1 MAAGQR
7 VHCLH
12 VLKDVA
18 GLPVRSSRPVVDRSE
33 IVHCVH
39 ALNGAFGLATCSL
52 DQASERQAREYIAYT
67 CAEWRLVGYMSAL
80 EGYWSTGQ
88 RVHYV
93 QVFKKPGWVTCPL
106 EEAGGRHKDAGA
118 DHCAD
123 NQ

>member
-1 MAAGQR
+1 MAPSGW
-7 VHCLH
+7 
-12 VLKDVA
+12 
-18 GLPVRSSRPVVDRSE
+18 LPVRSTRPVSGRSE
-33 IVHCVH
+33 GTLRTHV
-39 ALNGAFGLATCSL
+39 LNGAYGLATCSL

-67 CAEWRLVGYMSAL
+67 CAEWRLVGYLSARA
-80 EGYWSTGQ
+80 GQWSTGQ